1 MNASKLLITSAAAA
15 AMVGALGFAV
25 AQTGTGNTTGT
36 NPQTQNQGATPDQPS
51 STQPYN
57 SGTINRD
64 GTTTGTMN
72 RDGTTGTMNR
82 DGTTS
87 GTMNRDGT
95 TGTMNRDGTNA
106 NNMNDMNSGT
116 TGMNRRNR
124 TNADG
129 SMSTERAARADRN

>member
-36 NPQTQNQGATPDQPS
+36 NPQTQNQSATPDQPM
-51 STQPYN
+51 STQP
-57 SGTINRD
+57 S
-64 GTTTGTMN
+64 TTGTMN

-82 DGTTS
+82 DGTT
-87 GTMNRDGT
+87 GTMNRDA
-95 TGTMNRDGTNA
+95 TNA
-106 NNMNDMNSGT
+106 DNMNSGT

>member
-36 NPQTQNQGATPDQPS
+36 YPQTQNQGATPDQPMT
-51 STQPYN
+51 TQP
-57 SGTINRD
+57 S
-64 GTTTGTMN
+64 TTGTMN

-82 DGTTS
+82 DGTT
-87 GTMNRDGT
+87 GTMNRDA
-95 TGTMNRDGTNA
+95 TNA
-106 NNMNDMNSGT
+106 DNMNNMNSGT

>member
-36 NPQTQNQGATPDQPS
+36 NPQTQNQGATPDQPMT
-51 STQPYN
+51 TQP
-57 SGTINRD
+57 S
-64 GTTTGTMN
+64 TTGTMN

-82 DGTTS
+82 DA
-87 GTMNRDGT
+87 
-95 TGTMNRDGTNA
+95 TNA
-106 NNMNDMNSGT
+106 DNMNSGT